1 MTDDDIRYHFDHT
14 WPNATL
20 AQIYSVHLLWHPRQA
35 KWQKPH
41 ASEALGVSPTIELWG
56 VRSKL

>member
-20 AQIYSVHLLWHPRQA
+20 AQISIITGRTVPELKRILKQPKPKLLDLPVKRD
-35 KWQKPH
+35 
-41 ASEALGVSPTIELWG
+41 
-56 VRSKL
+56 